1 MWSNGLPT
9 SLPVVVRLFPTVSVV
24 VTRVSLLLLTAHTSR
39 RDRRSRG
46 SHGRGIVVAVITI
59 AGQARTQLTLS
70 EDLANCSKVTGVVS
84 QRAQRRAP
92 MSMSVGVYHPQRQR
106 LTWLVSFSCCRCGL
120 VARGNLQWAGRKLLL
135 SRELESVGY
144 REKRYKSL
152 RLVIGPSVESFLRIG
167 PERSDLDLIIPFLTC
182 HFKLNTSNTSLNTST
197 SSLPSRKWPGAF
209 QNPERYHCLTYV

>member
-1 MWSNGLPT
+1 M
-9 SLPVVVRLFPTVSVV
+9 
-24 VTRVSLLLLTAHTSR
+24 SLLLLTAHTSR

-59 AGQARTQLTLS
+59 ARAGQARTQLTLS

-92 MSMSVGVYHPQRQR
+92 MSMSVGVYHPQRKR

-120 VARGNLQWAGRKLLL
+120 MARGNLQWAGRKLLL

-167 PERSDLDLIIPFLTC
+167 PERSNLDLIIPFFNC
-182 HFKLNTSNTSLNTST
+182 HFKLNTSLTVTQALLRCRLVN
-197 SSLPSRKWPGAF
+197 GAF
-209 QNPERYHCLTYV
+209 QNAERYHCLTYV